1 VDNAACRREV
11 KNILQMPPV
20 PRRWDSKLQWEVIKE
35 NVKLSPLEVDSM
47 QERGKL
53 SPTHN
58 YPWNVELRKL

>member
-1 VDNAACRREV
+1 MDNAAGRREV

-20 PRRWDSKLQWEVIKE
+20 LRNWDSKLQWKVIKE

-53 SPTHN
+53 SPTPS